1 MSKLLKKLTDI
12 KIISLILGVVL
23 ALAVAIGVLGEVV
36 GFGMFKQDALLKDT
50 QTLTVSINQYVYI
63 TEEKLDKVETECKK
77 VLDEYGIVYEMKGK
91 MSGDVSE
98 IVYVFGKD
106 AELAEAK
113 VSLESALAALTGA
126 DGALSGSTVLVAL
139 NSEDAIA
146 TLANHYVLRGVIAG
160 AVLVALVFAYV
171 AIRYGLYMGI
181 VGGASTLV
189 GTLLTVAL
197 IILSRIPVTAS
208 VIYVI
213 AVGAILSA
221 VMSVIA
227 LNKIRGEK
235 EVLPACNE
243 ILTLAALLGA
253 GIVVIL
259 AVATMGVRW
268 FALLSLLALFAATV
282 VSLLFVPALYA
293 PFKVALDNKP
303 VEGAYVGA
311 EKTSTKVKKV
321 FEKKEVK
328 AAPVEET
335 PVEEVAE
342 APVEEA
348 AEAPVEETPAEEVEE
363 IPAEDPVEETVE
375 TPVEAAPVEEVAEA
389 PVEEAPVEEEKQD

>member
-23 ALAVAIGVLGEVV
+23 AAAVAIGVLGEVF
-36 GFGMFKQDALLKDT
+36 GFGMFNQDALLKDT

-113 VSLESALAALTGA
+113 VSLEGALATLTGA

-197 IILSRIPVTAS
+197 IILTRIPVTAS

-259 AVATMGVRW
+259 AVATMGVKW

-389 PVEEAPVEEEKQD
+389 PVEEEKQD

>member
-12 KIISLILGVVL
+12 KIISLILGVIL
-23 ALAVAIGVLGEVV
+23 AAAVAVGILGEVFT
-36 GFGMFKQDALLKDT
+36 FGVFNQDALLKDT

-63 TEEKLDKVETECKK
+63 TDEKLDKVETECKE
-77 VLDEYGIVYEMKGK
+77 VLGEYGIVYEMKGK

-106 AELAEAK
+106 VDLSSAK
-113 VSLESALAALTGA
+113 TELESALAALTG
-126 DGALSGSTVLVAL
+126 DNGALSGSTVLVAL
-139 NSEDAIA
+139 NSEDAVA

-160 AVLVALVFAYV
+160 AVLVVLVFAYV

-197 IILSRIPVTAS
+197 IILTRIPVTAS
-208 VIYVI
+208 AIYVI

-227 LNKIRGEK
+227 LNKIREEK
-235 EVLPACNE
+235 EVLPACRE
-243 ILTLAALLGA
+243 VLTLAALLGA
-253 GIVVIL
+253 GIVVIGV
-259 AVATMGVRW
+259 VATMGVRW
-268 FALLSLLALFAATV
+268 FALLSLLALLAATV
-282 VSLLFVPALYA
+282 VSLLFVPALYK
-293 PFKVALDNKP
+293 PFQVALDNKP

-321 FEKKEVK
+321 YEKKEVE
-328 AAPVEET
+328 AAPVEEAVETPVEET

-342 APVEEA
+342 APVEETA
-348 AEAPVEETPAEEVEE
+348 VEEAVEASVEEAPA
-363 IPAEDPVEETVE
+363 
-375 TPVEAAPVEEVAEA
+375 EEVAEA
-389 PVEEAPVEEEKQD
+389 PAEEAPVEEEKQD

>member
-12 KIISLILGVVL
+12 KIISLILGVIL
-23 ALAVAIGVLGEVV
+23 AAAVAVGILGEVFT
-36 GFGMFKQDALLKDT
+36 FGVFNQDALLKDT

-63 TEEKLDKVETECKK
+63 TDEKLEKVETECKE
-77 VLDEYGIVYEMKGK
+77 VLGEYGIVYEMKGK

-98 IVYVFGKD
+98 IVYVFSKD
-106 AELAEAK
+106 VDLTSAK
-113 VSLESALAALTGA
+113 ADLESALAALTGEN
-126 DGALSGSTVLVAL
+126 GALSGSTVLVAL
-139 NSEDAIA
+139 NSEDAVA
-146 TLANHYVLRGVIAG
+146 TLTNHYVLRGIIAG
-160 AVLVALVFAYV
+160 AVLVVLVFAYV

-197 IILSRIPVTAS
+197 IILTRIPVTAS

-227 LNKIRGEK
+227 LNKIREEK

-253 GIVVIL
+253 GIVVVGV
-259 AVATMGVRW
+259 VATMGVRW
-268 FALLSLLALFAATV
+268 FALLSLLALLAATV
-282 VSLLFVPALYA
+282 VSLLFVPALYT

-321 FEKKEVK
+321 YEKKEVK
-328 AAPVEET
+328 A
-335 PVEEVAE
+335 

-348 AEAPVEETPAEEVEE
+348 AEAPVEEAVE
-363 IPAEDPVEETVE
+363 APVEE
-375 TPVEAAPVEEVAEA
+375 APVEEVAEA

>member
-23 ALAVAIGVLGEVV
+23 AAAVAIGVLGEVI
-36 GFGMFKQDALLKDT
+36 GFGVFNQDSLLKDT

-63 TEEKLDKVETECKK
+63 TDEKLDKVETECKK

-106 AELAEAK
+106 AELAGAK
-113 VSLESALAALTGA
+113 TSLESALAALTGEN
-126 DGALSGSTVLVAL
+126 GALSGSTVLVAL
-139 NSEDAIA
+139 NSEDAVA
-146 TLANHYVLRGVIAG
+146 VLANHYVLRGVIAG
-160 AVLVALVFAYV
+160 AVLVVLVFAYV

-197 IILSRIPVTAS
+197 IILTRIPVTAS

-227 LNKIRGEK
+227 LNKIRAEK
-235 EVLPACNE
+235 EVIPACNE
-243 ILTLAALLGA
+243 ILTLAALLGV
-253 GIVVIL
+253 GIVVIG

-293 PFKVALDNKP
+293 PFKVVLDNKP

-321 FEKKEVK
+321 YEKKEVK
-328 AAPVEET
+328 AAPVEE
-335 PVEEVAE
+335 V
-342 APVEEA
+342 
-348 AEAPVEETPAEEVEE
+348 AEAPVEETPVEETPVEEVEE
-363 IPAEDPVEETVE
+363 TPAENPVEETAE
-375 TPVEAAPVEEVAEA
+375 APVEETPVEEVAEA

>member
-23 ALAVAIGVLGEVV
+23 AFAVAIGVLGEVV
-36 GFGMFKQDALLKDT
+36 GFGVFNQDALLKDT

-63 TEEKLDKVETECKK
+63 TEEKLDKVETECKEI
-77 VLDEYGIVYEMKGK
+77 LGEYGIVYEMKGK

-106 AELAEAK
+106 AKLTEAK
-113 VSLESALAALTGA
+113 VSLESALAALTGEN
-126 DGALSGSTVLVAL
+126 GALSGSTVLVAL
-139 NSEDAIA
+139 NSEDAVA
-146 TLANHYVLRGVIAG
+146 ALANHYVLRGVIAG
-160 AVLVALVFAYV
+160 AVLVVLVFAYV

-197 IILSRIPVTAS
+197 IVLSRIPVTAS

-213 AVGAILSA
+213 AIGAILSA

-227 LNKIRGEK
+227 LNKIRAEK
-235 EVLPACNE
+235 EVIPASNE

-253 GIVVIL
+253 GIVVIG
-259 AVATMGVRW
+259 AVATMGVKW
-268 FALLSLLALFAATV
+268 FALLSLLALFAAMV

-321 FEKKEVK
+321 FAKKETEV
-328 AAPVEET
+328 APVEEAPVEEVAEASVEET
-335 PVEEVAE
+335 PVEEVE
-342 APVEEA
+342 
-348 AEAPVEETPAEEVEE
+348 EAPVEET
-363 IPAEDPVEETVE
+363 PVEETVE